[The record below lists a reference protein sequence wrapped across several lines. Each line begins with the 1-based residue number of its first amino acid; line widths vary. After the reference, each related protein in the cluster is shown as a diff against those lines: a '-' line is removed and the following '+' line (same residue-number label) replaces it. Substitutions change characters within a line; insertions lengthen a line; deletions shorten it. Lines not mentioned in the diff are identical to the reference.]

1 MLALASDRFVRLDR
15 RMTVDPKALNARCV
29 ELFQNPNVRLR
40 MWNARMF
47 WQVGDQMHVA
57 PTALT
62 DPKVDT
68 CELEVMLSAAA
79 LTDSQCAAELDKREP
94 GRATFIQRQ
103 VREGMRPLL
112 RRPQ

>member
-1 MLALASDRFVRLDR
+1 
-15 RMTVDPKALNARCV
+15 MTVDPKALNARCV

-40 MWNARMF
+40 LWNARMF
-47 WQVGDQMHVA
+47 WQVGNQMNVA

-94 GRATFIQRQ
+94 GRAAFIQRQ
-103 VREGMRPLL
+103 IREGMRPLL
-112 RRPQ
+112 RSAHQA